1 MALRPSHIIP
11 LCWVLALLVRDGKPL
26 RQLTAGDFTSWNI
39 LCRGT
44 HDLPDGIQCHLSD
57 ANGGEPDLIKLLS
70 SALVCVGRSC
80 VFALLLLRFYPYR
93 LKEKEIGVRNLG
105 FWSPGWSPY
114 TARLVCTELHM
125 GKPARA
131 HTPGSAGP
139 ISASKFSRLGSPGFR
154 NAEFRFNSGN
164 LAPDQAIL
172 RRGSR
177 PGNFL
182 GPGG

>member
-11 LCWVLALLVRDGKPL
+11 LCWVLALLVRDGKPF

-80 VFALLLLRFYPYR
+80 VFVLLLLCFYPYR
-93 LKEKEIGVRNLG
+93 PKEKEIGVRNVG
-105 FWSPGWSPY
+105 KCFPFSSPCESPGDSQ
-114 TARLVCTELHM
+114 RLYIGLY
-125 GKPARA
+125 
-131 HTPGSAGP
+131 
-139 ISASKFSRLGSPGFR
+139 
-154 NAEFRFNSGN
+154 
-164 LAPDQAIL
+164 
-172 RRGSR
+172 
-177 PGNFL
+177 
-182 GPGG
+182 